1 MERMIRVSGLHKTYD
16 YYTKEA
22 GLRHSLKN
30 LFSRKTLTKEAVK
43 SISFEIASGEC
54 VGFIGPNGAGKTT
67 TLKMLSGIL
76 HPTGGEA
83 SVFGHTPWE
92 RKNEFKRIFSL
103 VMGQKNQ
110 LWVDLP
116 AIESIYL
123 NKCIYQI
130 PDNAYE
136 RMLAE
141 LSEMLDAKHLLQ
153 VQVRR
158 LSLGERMKM
167 ELIAALIHSPK
178 LLFLD
183 EPTIGLDLISQ
194 KKIREFLTYYNE
206 QFNATLILTSHYMK
220 DIEDVCKRTI
230 VINEGRILYDG
241 DFKKINELFNEV
253 KVLNVQ
259 FSESVPEESLRP
271 LGCVTKRDL
280 YHAVIELPKEHLK
293 PVSRMLLDR
302 FPVVDFTVADLPLEE
317 SIAKLYGKEVAT
329 G

>member
-1 MERMIRVSGLHKTYD
+1 MERIWVSGLHKAYD

-76 HPTGGEA
+76 HPTSGEA

-130 PDNAYE
+130 PDDAYE

-141 LSEMLDAKHLLQ
+141 LSEMLDVKHLLH

-206 QFNATLILTSHYMK
+206 QFKATLILTSHYMK

-259 FSESVPEESLRP
+259 FSEPVPEESLRS
-271 LGCVTKRDL
+271 LGCVTKRDS
-280 YHAVIELPKEHLK
+280 YHAVIELPKEQLK

-317 SIAKLYGKEVAT
+317 SIAKLYGKEAAT